1 MIKIG
6 DKEYP
11 FHFALKAQKEMQQCE
26 DLTKKEDSYFIY
38 LGLKY
43 GALDNGQKWELTEDQ
58 VLDML
63 EKDMDAFGRAA
74 DLLAKQMDSLKK
86 KRANLIK
93 ILYQ

>member
-11 FHFALKAQKEMQQCE
+11 FRFALKAQREMSQCE
-26 DLTKKEDSYFIY
+26 NLETKDDVYFIY

-43 GALDNGQKWELTEDQ
+43 GAIDDGQKWELNEDQ

-63 EKDMDAFGRAA
+63 ENDMEAYGR
-74 DLLAKQMDSLKK
+74 LCEVLGKQMGDLKK
-86 KRANLIK
+86 KRGPVFREL
-93 ILYQ
+93 LR